1 LREATRRETLVRLGE
16 RVAKRL
22 TTLRTV
28 QVPHVAPGLARGIAI
43 WASLGN
49 LRGVS
54 LAIPRH

>member
-1 LREATRRETLVRLGE
+1 VRLGE

-28 QVPHVAPGLARGIAI
+28 QVPHVALGLARGIAI